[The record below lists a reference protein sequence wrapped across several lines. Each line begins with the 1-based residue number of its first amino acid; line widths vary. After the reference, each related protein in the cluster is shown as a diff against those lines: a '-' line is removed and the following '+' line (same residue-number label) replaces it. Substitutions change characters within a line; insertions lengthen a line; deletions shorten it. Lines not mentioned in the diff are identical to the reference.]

1 VLQPLL
7 ENAVAHGIAGLLDG
21 GTIRLHVSRRNGR
34 LSIAVENPRD
44 PEALPRKRGS
54 GVGLDN
60 VRRRLS
66 IVFGG
71 AARLD
76 AVAAPDAF
84 RVAIDLPCALDD

>member
-7 ENAVAHGIAGLLDG
+7 ENAVAHGIAGLIDG
-21 GTIRLHVSRRNGR
+21 GTIRLEVARRDGR

-44 PEALPRKRGS
+44 PDAMPRKRGT
-54 GVGLDN
+54 GVGLEN

-84 RVAIDLPCALDD
+84 RVAIDLPCTFDD